1 MQSRERWRLTE
12 EAFVRWVTGVGLAIS
27 LVFFRSDIVRAEQK
41 PNAEEKPLEQL
52 VGRWDIAAEGKVLG
66 PQAKSLNVVGMVEVA
81 WVLDHA
87 FQQSSGTFTGNDKSV
102 QTGNIQMTRWDVAGR
117 TYRRWTFD
125 SGGGALEW
133 TGTWDEQ
140 AKTFAWHS
148 QRKGVRYDQTYRIE
162 TPDSHQYEMLVRD
175 ADGKVLA
182 ELHAKVSRHK

>member
-1 MQSRERWRLTE
+1 L
-12 EAFVRWVTGVGLAIS
+12 VTAVGLAVS
-27 LVFFRSDIVRAEQK
+27 LLFCCTAVGAEQQPK
-41 PNAEEKPLEQL
+41 AEEKPLEQL
-52 VGRWDIAAEGKVLG
+52 VGRWDITAEGKVLA
-66 PQAKSLNVVGMVEVA
+66 PQAKSLNVVGIVEVG

-102 QTGNIQMTRWDVAGR
+102 QTGNVQMTRWDAAAR

-148 QRKGVRYDQTYRIE
+148 QRKGVRYDQTYRIQ
-162 TPDSHQYEMLVRD
+162 TPDAHQYEMLVRD
-175 ADGKVLA
+175 ADEKVIA
-182 ELHAKVSRHK
+182 ELRAKVSRHK